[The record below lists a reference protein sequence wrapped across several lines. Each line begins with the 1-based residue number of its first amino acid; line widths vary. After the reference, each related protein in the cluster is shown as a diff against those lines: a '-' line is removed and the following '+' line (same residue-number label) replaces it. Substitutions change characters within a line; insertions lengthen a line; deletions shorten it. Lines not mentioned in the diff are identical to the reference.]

1 MYKHFPYDYNTLLI
15 IKEME
20 EYLGLENRDI
30 YRMNYNELIGYIDKL
45 VLMFPIN

>member
-20 EYLGLENRDI
+20 VCLGLKNRDI
-30 YRMNYNELIGYIDKL
+30 YGMNYNELIRYIDKL
-45 VLMFPIN
+45 VLKFSMS

>member
-1 MYKHFPYDYNTLLI
+1 MNKCFPYDYNTLLI

-20 EYLGLENRDI
+20 VCLGVENRDI

-45 VLMFPIN
+45 ALMFPIN